1 MRSIRK
7 NGMKRLSAS
16 ARRSRT
22 IRISSFRMI
31 ITAVR
36 IVVPPDETG
45 ENRKDAE
52 GAKDAK
58 RDAIENA

>member
-1 MRSIRK
+1 
-7 NGMKRLSAS
+7 
-16 ARRSRT
+16 
-22 IRISSFRMI
+22 MI